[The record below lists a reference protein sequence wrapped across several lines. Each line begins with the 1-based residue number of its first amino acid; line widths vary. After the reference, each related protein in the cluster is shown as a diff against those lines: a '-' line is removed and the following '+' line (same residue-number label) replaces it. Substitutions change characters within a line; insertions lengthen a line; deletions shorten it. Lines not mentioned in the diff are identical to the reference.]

1 MLTTTTV
8 VSELSHKLA
17 WSLRPYNSSEPFK
30 LTVPA
35 RISQALAGNSK
46 QLTEL
51 SKEVRIEGVE
61 TLL

>member
-8 VSELSHKLA
+8 VSELSHKLPR
-17 WSLRPYNSSEPFK
+17 SLRPYDLCELFK

-35 RISQALAGNSK
+35 RISQSLAGNSK

-51 SKEVRIEGVE
+51 SKEVRIKGVE